1 MRGFARV
8 ISVLFHPLLMTS
20 YLFLVLTFYL
30 PVMLQP
36 LRPSPW
42 FLGLIFFMTF
52 VLPMINFVFLRISGS
67 ISDITMPLR
76 HQRILPFIFVSI
88 LYGVVTLMFYWKFP
102 VPNVLKLLIIVTS
115 MIVIATVFT
124 FFVKVSVHSL
134 AMAGAIGI
142 LLPLNNISVDGGL
155 LIPTAIIIAVAG
167 AVMSARLVLNAHTP
181 REVLIGSLT
190 GFVIGFGGMIILF

>member
-1 MRGFARV
+1 
-8 ISVLFHPLLMTS
+8 
-20 YLFLVLTFYL
+20 
-30 PVMLQP
+30 
-36 LRPSPW
+36 
-42 FLGLIFFMTF
+42 
-52 VLPMINFVFLRISGS
+52 
-67 ISDITMPLR
+67 
-76 HQRILPFIFVSI
+76 
-88 LYGVVTLMFYWKFP
+88 MFYWKFP

-115 MIVIATVFT
+115 MIVIATVLT

-167 AVMSARLVLNAHTP
+167 AVMSARLMLNAHTP

-190 GFVIGFGGMIILF
+190 GFVIGFGGMILLF